1 MILSFESSSVVG
13 KSRMGNNLS
22 TLERFAREVLV
33 AAGADHDDAKALAEI
48 LLWADRVGRTGQGV
62 QRLPILCERLTK
74 KLINSPARFVW
85 STNGGAA
92 AHLDAAEGLGHLAAR
107 QAALRAIALAREN
120 GIGAVTVSNSNY
132 FGSAG
137 YFAWLIAQAGM
148 LGIVASN
155 SFPKV
160 AAYGGLKAVLGTNPL
175 AFAAPIG
182 AAHPLLVDMATAAVA
197 GSEIRRRAAASL
209 PLDPGMAV
217 DAAGR
222 PLLDAAKFSEGVAL
236 PFGGAKGF
244 GIMLL
249 VETLTGVLSGG
260 AIGSE
265 VNSMY
270 KDWSRAGRSCH
281 FLLAI
286 NPAHFPAGDAVAE
299 RMQTLQRMVELS
311 GPGVRFP
318 GVVRWQYYEE
328 TERAGIAQ
336 QNLPVAELREL
347 AATYDLGFAL

>member
-155 SFPKV
+155 SFLSQSRSLRWAQGCAGNQPPC
-160 AAYGGLKAVLGTNPL
+160 LCGT
-175 AFAAPIG
+175 
-182 AAHPLLVDMATAAVA
+182 DR
-197 GSEIRRRAAASL
+197 GSPSAASGHGHSRRGRL
-209 PLDPGMAV
+209 RNQTASCCEFAV
-217 DAAGR
+217 GPRYGR
-222 PLLDAAKFSEGVAL
+222 RCC
-236 PFGGAKGF
+236 
-244 GIMLL
+244 
-249 VETLTGVLSGG
+249 
-260 AIGSE
+260 GSPT
-265 VNSMY
+265 V
-270 KDWSRAGRSCH
+270 GC
-281 FLLAI
+281 
-286 NPAHFPAGDAVAE
+286 GQV
-299 RMQTLQRMVELS
+299 
-311 GPGVRFP
+311 
-318 GVVRWQYYEE
+318 
-328 TERAGIAQ
+328 
-336 QNLPVAELREL
+336 
-347 AATYDLGFAL
+347 